1 MAVNWIESSA
11 QLGQHSNVI
20 DHVQLDLFADRPAN
34 LSPANSEAPRRV
46 VPEDL
51 SDAALIAAIPEAS
64 LADAQA
70 LAAEAGR
77 RRLGGATPALAAL
90 CARFVGFG
98 VNCRVPEQIAAFEA
112 LCAIGGTEASRSVGQ
127 MIARGVVQGP
137 NLPAALNAAA
147 RLGVILMSDVALPLL
162 RHAAPSVRAAT
173 CACVRASGEIVATLI
188 ERLTDLNGEVAIAAA
203 CALGRMGRS
212 EALPLL
218 KRCIC
223 ETPSPRV
230 IEALAGV
237 ADEEAVVFLARLG
250 RKRPEL
256 ADAVLSA
263 LDDIEHKK
271 AAVAASGLRSW
282 LSPSDRN

>member
-1 MAVNWIESSA
+1 M
-11 QLGQHSNVI
+11 

-34 LSPANSEAPRRV
+34 PSPANSAAPRRI

-51 SDAALIAAIPEAS
+51 SDAALIAAIPDAS

-77 RRLGGATPALAAL
+77 RRLGDSAPALATL

-98 VNCRVPEQIAAFEA
+98 VNCCVPEQIAALEA
-112 LCAIGGTEASRSVGQ
+112 LCAIGGPEASRSVSQ
-127 MIARGVVQGP
+127 MIARGIVQGP
-137 NLPAALNAAA
+137 NLPAAVIAAA
-147 RLGVILMSDVALPLL
+147 RLGVILKSDVALPLL
-162 RHAAPSVRAAT
+162 RHAAPSVRAAA

-188 ERLTDLNGEVAIAAA
+188 ELLTDFNGEVAIAAA

-218 KRCIC
+218 KRCIL
-223 ETPSPRV
+223 EMPSPRV

-250 RKRPEL
+250 RKRSEF

-263 LDDIEHKK
+263 LDDIEHAK
-271 AAVAASGLRSW
+271 ATVAASGLRSW
-282 LSPSDRN
+282 LSSSDRN